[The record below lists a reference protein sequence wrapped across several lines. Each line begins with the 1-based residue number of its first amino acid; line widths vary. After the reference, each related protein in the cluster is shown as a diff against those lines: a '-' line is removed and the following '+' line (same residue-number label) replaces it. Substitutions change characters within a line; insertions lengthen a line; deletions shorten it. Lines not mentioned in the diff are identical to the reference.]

1 MRHLSWD
8 EVWEWV
14 QGAELPAA
22 KRSHAGVCPVC
33 AERMRRCEQLHRALV
48 CTLTA
53 GVGVTAGDDDA
64 LLAFLRQ
71 EAGMLPAPV
80 QAAGA
85 FAGAVVGSVTSS
97 GVGSV
102 TGSIAGSVE
111 GSRTGRANRARR
123 RWTRAVVGIG
133 AAACAAAGV
142 SWPSLH
148 ARWTHQMDDAGSTV
162 AVAAAG
168 LDGAALGAA
177 SDAGLV
183 ANGPASR
190 GGAEGTAGGRH
201 AAGRSGQG
209 ASAGST
215 AAATSTAADGT
226 GAVGETA
233 GGLSAAAPAAH
244 VAGESGSAGTVTR
257 RATQSASSDGG
268 GESASW
274 VQTAGSIGERPSSTG
289 AAAAPS
295 AGARAADAPT
305 VASQSMQK
313 AGPARVQG
321 RVQVRASDGKV
332 LSGATVTL
340 SAGGRVLATART
352 LGDGWTPV
360 LSFTAPADPM
370 LSSSTP
376 SASEAPGVAVVTVEC
391 PGYRPAVVY
400 EVGLADG
407 AWIAPV
413 VTLES
418 ITPVTPNP
426 VRPNPIPVTSTSSTF
441 QA

>member
-53 GVGVTAGDDDA
+53 GVGVTAGEDDA

-71 EAGMLPAPV
+71 EAGPLLAPV

-85 FAGAVVGSVTSS
+85 FAGSVVGSVSSS
-97 GVGSV
+97 GVDSV
-102 TGSIAGSVE
+102 AGSVACAFA
-111 GSRTGRANRARR
+111 GSRTGRANRVRR
-123 RWTRAVVGIG
+123 RWTRAAIGIG

-142 SWPSLH
+142 SWPSLQ

-168 LDGAALGAA
+168 FDGSALGAA
-177 SDAGLV
+177 TDAGPV
-183 ANGPASR
+183 ATGPAAR
-190 GGAEGTAGGRH
+190 GGPEGTAGGRNE
-201 AAGRSGQG
+201 AGRAGQG
-209 ASAGST
+209 AFAGST
-215 AAATSTAADGT
+215 AATTSTAADGT

-244 VAGESGSAGTVTR
+244 IAGESGPDGAVTR

-268 GESASW
+268 PGW
-274 VQTAGSIGERPSSTG
+274 VQTAGAIGERQDTMGAPAASSDG
-289 AAAAPS
+289 AHA
-295 AGARAADAPT
+295 AGAST
-305 VASQSMQK
+305 VASQSK

-321 RVQVRASDGKV
+321 RVQVRASNGRV

-376 SASEAPGVAVVTVEC
+376 SASGAPGVAVVTVEC

-418 ITPVTPNP
+418 ITPVTP
-426 VRPNPIPVTSTSSTF
+426 
-441 QA
+441 